1 MAKIEDCPG
10 FETFGADV
18 KAARKAKQL
27 SRSALADMIHCDSRY
42 LANIENEGTL
52 PSLPVVIQLIKICGL
67 PVERYF
73 NPELMREESAE
84 RQRVSHKLQLCP
96 EEYLPIVEGAI
107 DGALRIHEQEKEPV
121 CVLRAK
127 RGCCGVI
134 VVGRGNVASI
144 GSVATPGRNAC
155 WGVPQTP
162 KKRGETMTNRTRK
175 IVLRVPVT
183 PEEQEL
189 IRQKMALLH
198 TRNFS
203 AYARKMLID
212 GYVVH
217 IDTTDIR
224 AQTAE
229 LQKIGVNINQI
240 ARRLNSMGPLYTQ
253 DVADIKGALA
263 QIWQLQRYILS
274 SQR

>member
-1 MAKIEDCPG
+1 
-10 FETFGADV
+10 
-18 KAARKAKQL
+18 
-27 SRSALADMIHCDSRY
+27 
-42 LANIENEGTL
+42 
-52 PSLPVVIQLIKICGL
+52 
-67 PVERYF
+67 
-73 NPELMREESAE
+73 
-84 RQRVSHKLQLCP
+84 
-96 EEYLPIVEGAI
+96 
-107 DGALRIHEQEKEPV
+107 
-121 CVLRAK
+121 
-127 RGCCGVI
+127 
-134 VVGRGNVASI
+134 
-144 GSVATPGRNAC
+144 
-155 WGVPQTP
+155 
-162 KKRGETMTNRTRK
+162 MTNRTRK
-175 IVLRVPVT
+175 IILRVPVT
-183 PEEQEL
+183 PEEREL

-229 LQKIGVNINQI
+229 LQKIGVNVNQI
-240 ARRLNSMGPLYTQ
+240 TRRLNSMGPLYTQ

>member
-1 MAKIEDCPG
+1 M
-10 FETFGADV
+10 
-18 KAARKAKQL
+18 
-27 SRSALADMIHCDSRY
+27 M
-42 LANIENEGTL
+42 
-52 PSLPVVIQLIKICGL
+52 
-67 PVERYF
+67 
-73 NPELMREESAE
+73 
-84 RQRVSHKLQLCP
+84 
-96 EEYLPIVEGAI
+96 
-107 DGALRIHEQEKEPV
+107 
-121 CVLRAK
+121 
-127 RGCCGVI
+127 
-134 VVGRGNVASI
+134 
-144 GSVATPGRNAC
+144 
-155 WGVPQTP
+155 
-162 KKRGETMTNRTRK
+162 NRTRK

-183 PEEQEL
+183 PEEREL
-189 IRQKMALLH
+189 IQQKMALLH

-229 LQKIGVNINQI
+229 LQKIGVNVNQI
-240 ARRLNSMGPLYTQ
+240 ARRLNNMGPLYTQ

>member
-1 MAKIEDCPG
+1 MA
-10 FETFGADV
+10 
-18 KAARKAKQL
+18 
-27 SRSALADMIHCDSRY
+27 
-42 LANIENEGTL
+42 
-52 PSLPVVIQLIKICGL
+52 
-67 PVERYF
+67 
-73 NPELMREESAE
+73 
-84 RQRVSHKLQLCP
+84 
-96 EEYLPIVEGAI
+96 
-107 DGALRIHEQEKEPV
+107 
-121 CVLRAK
+121 
-127 RGCCGVI
+127 
-134 VVGRGNVASI
+134 
-144 GSVATPGRNAC
+144 
-155 WGVPQTP
+155 
-162 KKRGETMTNRTRK
+162 NRTRK

-229 LQKIGVNINQI
+229 LQKIGVNVNQI
-240 ARRLNSMGPLYTQ
+240 ARRLNSTGPLYTQ

>member
-1 MAKIEDCPG
+1 
-10 FETFGADV
+10 
-18 KAARKAKQL
+18 
-27 SRSALADMIHCDSRY
+27 
-42 LANIENEGTL
+42 
-52 PSLPVVIQLIKICGL
+52 
-67 PVERYF
+67 
-73 NPELMREESAE
+73 
-84 RQRVSHKLQLCP
+84 
-96 EEYLPIVEGAI
+96 
-107 DGALRIHEQEKEPV
+107 
-121 CVLRAK
+121 
-127 RGCCGVI
+127 
-134 VVGRGNVASI
+134 
-144 GSVATPGRNAC
+144 
-155 WGVPQTP
+155 
-162 KKRGETMTNRTRK
+162 MTNRTRK

-183 PEEQEL
+183 PEEREL

-229 LQKIGVNINQI
+229 LQKIGVNVNRI
-240 ARRLNSMGPLYTQ
+240 ARRLNSMGPLYAQ

>member
-1 MAKIEDCPG
+1 MA
-10 FETFGADV
+10 
-18 KAARKAKQL
+18 
-27 SRSALADMIHCDSRY
+27 
-42 LANIENEGTL
+42 
-52 PSLPVVIQLIKICGL
+52 
-67 PVERYF
+67 
-73 NPELMREESAE
+73 
-84 RQRVSHKLQLCP
+84 
-96 EEYLPIVEGAI
+96 
-107 DGALRIHEQEKEPV
+107 
-121 CVLRAK
+121 
-127 RGCCGVI
+127 
-134 VVGRGNVASI
+134 
-144 GSVATPGRNAC
+144 
-155 WGVPQTP
+155 
-162 KKRGETMTNRTRK
+162 NRTRK

-240 ARRLNSMGPLYTQ
+240 ARRLNSMEPLYTQ

>member
-1 MAKIEDCPG
+1 MA
-10 FETFGADV
+10 
-18 KAARKAKQL
+18 
-27 SRSALADMIHCDSRY
+27 
-42 LANIENEGTL
+42 
-52 PSLPVVIQLIKICGL
+52 
-67 PVERYF
+67 
-73 NPELMREESAE
+73 
-84 RQRVSHKLQLCP
+84 
-96 EEYLPIVEGAI
+96 
-107 DGALRIHEQEKEPV
+107 
-121 CVLRAK
+121 
-127 RGCCGVI
+127 
-134 VVGRGNVASI
+134 
-144 GSVATPGRNAC
+144 
-155 WGVPQTP
+155 
-162 KKRGETMTNRTRK
+162 NRTRK

-183 PEEQEL
+183 SEEQEL

-224 AQTAE
+224 AQTVE
-229 LQKIGVNINQI
+229 LQKISVNVNQI

-253 DVADIKGALA
+253 DIADIKGALA

>member
-1 MAKIEDCPG
+1 MA
-10 FETFGADV
+10 
-18 KAARKAKQL
+18 
-27 SRSALADMIHCDSRY
+27 
-42 LANIENEGTL
+42 
-52 PSLPVVIQLIKICGL
+52 
-67 PVERYF
+67 
-73 NPELMREESAE
+73 
-84 RQRVSHKLQLCP
+84 
-96 EEYLPIVEGAI
+96 
-107 DGALRIHEQEKEPV
+107 
-121 CVLRAK
+121 
-127 RGCCGVI
+127 
-134 VVGRGNVASI
+134 
-144 GSVATPGRNAC
+144 
-155 WGVPQTP
+155 
-162 KKRGETMTNRTRK
+162 NRTRK

-183 PEEQEL
+183 PEEREL

-203 AYARKMLID
+203 ASARKMLID

-229 LQKIGVNINQI
+229 LQKIGVNVNQI
-240 ARRLNSMGPLYTQ
+240 TRRLNSMGPLYTQ

>member
-1 MAKIEDCPG
+1 
-10 FETFGADV
+10 
-18 KAARKAKQL
+18 
-27 SRSALADMIHCDSRY
+27 
-42 LANIENEGTL
+42 
-52 PSLPVVIQLIKICGL
+52 
-67 PVERYF
+67 
-73 NPELMREESAE
+73 
-84 RQRVSHKLQLCP
+84 
-96 EEYLPIVEGAI
+96 
-107 DGALRIHEQEKEPV
+107 
-121 CVLRAK
+121 
-127 RGCCGVI
+127 
-134 VVGRGNVASI
+134 
-144 GSVATPGRNAC
+144 
-155 WGVPQTP
+155 
-162 KKRGETMTNRTRK
+162 MTNRTRK

-240 ARRLNSMGPLYTQ
+240 ARRINSTGTVYAQ
-253 DVADIKGALA
+253 DLEDIKGALA

>member
-1 MAKIEDCPG
+1 
-10 FETFGADV
+10 
-18 KAARKAKQL
+18 
-27 SRSALADMIHCDSRY
+27 
-42 LANIENEGTL
+42 
-52 PSLPVVIQLIKICGL
+52 
-67 PVERYF
+67 
-73 NPELMREESAE
+73 
-84 RQRVSHKLQLCP
+84 
-96 EEYLPIVEGAI
+96 
-107 DGALRIHEQEKEPV
+107 
-121 CVLRAK
+121 
-127 RGCCGVI
+127 
-134 VVGRGNVASI
+134 
-144 GSVATPGRNAC
+144 
-155 WGVPQTP
+155 
-162 KKRGETMTNRTRK
+162 MTNRTRK

-229 LQKIGVNINQI
+229 LQKIGVNVNQI
-240 ARRLNSMGPLYTQ
+240 ERRLNSMGPLYTQ

>member
-1 MAKIEDCPG
+1 MQKRP
-10 FETFGADV
+10 
-18 KAARKAKQL
+18 
-27 SRSALADMIHCDSRY
+27 
-42 LANIENEGTL
+42 
-52 PSLPVVIQLIKICGL
+52 LIFFCI
-67 PVERYF
+67 
-73 NPELMREESAE
+73 
-84 RQRVSHKLQLCP
+84 
-96 EEYLPIVEGAI
+96 
-107 DGALRIHEQEKEPV
+107 
-121 CVLRAK
+121 LRAK

-134 VVGRGNVASI
+134 VVGKGNVASI
-144 GSVATPGRNAC
+144 GSVATPGKNAC

-217 IDTTDIR
+217 IDTTYIR

-229 LQKIGVNINQI
+229 LQKIGVNVNQI

-253 DVADIKGALA
+253 DIADIKGALA

>member
-1 MAKIEDCPG
+1 
-10 FETFGADV
+10 
-18 KAARKAKQL
+18 
-27 SRSALADMIHCDSRY
+27 
-42 LANIENEGTL
+42 
-52 PSLPVVIQLIKICGL
+52 
-67 PVERYF
+67 
-73 NPELMREESAE
+73 
-84 RQRVSHKLQLCP
+84 
-96 EEYLPIVEGAI
+96 
-107 DGALRIHEQEKEPV
+107 
-121 CVLRAK
+121 
-127 RGCCGVI
+127 
-134 VVGRGNVASI
+134 
-144 GSVATPGRNAC
+144 
-155 WGVPQTP
+155 
-162 KKRGETMTNRTRK
+162 MTNRTRK

-212 GYVVH
+212 RYVVH

-229 LQKIGVNINQI
+229 LQKIGVNVNQI
-240 ARRLNSMGPLYTQ
+240 TRRLNSMGPLYAQ
-253 DVADIKGALA
+253 DVADIKGALT

>member
-1 MAKIEDCPG
+1 MA
-10 FETFGADV
+10 
-18 KAARKAKQL
+18 
-27 SRSALADMIHCDSRY
+27 
-42 LANIENEGTL
+42 
-52 PSLPVVIQLIKICGL
+52 
-67 PVERYF
+67 
-73 NPELMREESAE
+73 
-84 RQRVSHKLQLCP
+84 
-96 EEYLPIVEGAI
+96 
-107 DGALRIHEQEKEPV
+107 
-121 CVLRAK
+121 
-127 RGCCGVI
+127 
-134 VVGRGNVASI
+134 
-144 GSVATPGRNAC
+144 
-155 WGVPQTP
+155 
-162 KKRGETMTNRTRK
+162 NRTRK

-198 TRNFS
+198 TWNFS

-224 AQTAE
+224 APTAE
-229 LQKIGVNINQI
+229 LQKIGVNVNQI

>member
-1 MAKIEDCPG
+1 MA
-10 FETFGADV
+10 
-18 KAARKAKQL
+18 
-27 SRSALADMIHCDSRY
+27 
-42 LANIENEGTL
+42 
-52 PSLPVVIQLIKICGL
+52 
-67 PVERYF
+67 
-73 NPELMREESAE
+73 
-84 RQRVSHKLQLCP
+84 
-96 EEYLPIVEGAI
+96 
-107 DGALRIHEQEKEPV
+107 
-121 CVLRAK
+121 
-127 RGCCGVI
+127 
-134 VVGRGNVASI
+134 
-144 GSVATPGRNAC
+144 
-155 WGVPQTP
+155 
-162 KKRGETMTNRTRK
+162 NRTRK

-229 LQKIGVNINQI
+229 LQKIGVNVNQI
-240 ARRLNSMGPLYTQ
+240 ARRLNSMGLLYTQ

>member
-1 MAKIEDCPG
+1 
-10 FETFGADV
+10 
-18 KAARKAKQL
+18 
-27 SRSALADMIHCDSRY
+27 
-42 LANIENEGTL
+42 
-52 PSLPVVIQLIKICGL
+52 
-67 PVERYF
+67 
-73 NPELMREESAE
+73 
-84 RQRVSHKLQLCP
+84 
-96 EEYLPIVEGAI
+96 
-107 DGALRIHEQEKEPV
+107 
-121 CVLRAK
+121 
-127 RGCCGVI
+127 
-134 VVGRGNVASI
+134 
-144 GSVATPGRNAC
+144 
-155 WGVPQTP
+155 
-162 KKRGETMTNRTRK
+162 MTNRTRK

-189 IRQKMALLH
+189 IRQKMALLN

-240 ARRLNSMGPLYTQ
+240 ARRLNNMGPLYTQ